1 MQPMRSGH
9 GRCVPAAL
17 VLLFAVTTP
26 GWADD
31 ALSAIPGHVTVAAY
45 VQEWGQMLWGLAAN
59 QTGVFP
65 APIGDP
71 ITTSCGGTSEG
82 YADADGTGWVLTIFT
97 EGSSCLVMTLPG
109 GSTQTM
115 RDSAMTFDGA
125 VVRWDST
132 ITASDGAAASYSTT
146 WDLHGTADDGSDDII
161 TVAGEAALP
170 SGVSQ
175 SFSAITTSG
184 YTSIHS
190 VQSDRSDFTF
200 SIPMSAPDFVSLPDL
215 TRPASG
221 TYKDS
226 YGAVSFTLSP
236 TPLNPGRWA
245 ALLCDSG
252 DGVTGTFGL
261 NADFSGFGQV
271 EQSTPEGPALVA
283 LVSWTQAGDVSAYSL
298 DGQNLQLGPSG
309 AALDFLAHRWETLSA
324 FMGSVSWSSLARP
337 GRPRRVP
344 APGDRRG
351 RLRRPTVLRA
361 APRSVTVGAARGA
374 VAARGRGSRTT
385 SRAKAVGRQPSR

>member
-1 MQPMRSGH
+1 MRNGR
-9 GRCVPAAL
+9 GRCLLATL
-17 VLLFAVTTP
+17 VLLFAATVP

-31 ALSAIPGHVTVAAY
+31 SLSAVPGHVTVAAY

-65 APIGDP
+65 APIGEP
-71 ITTSCGGTSEG
+71 ITTPCGGTSEG
-82 YADADGTGWVLTIFT
+82 YAGADGTGWVLTIFAD
-97 EGSSCLVMTLPG
+97 GSSCLVMTLSD

-115 RDSAMTFDGA
+115 RDSAMAFDGA
-125 VVRWDST
+125 VARWDST
-132 ITASDGAAASYSTT
+132 ITASDGATASYSTA
-146 WDLHGTADDGSDDII
+146 WDLRGTPDDGSDDII

-200 SIPMSAPDFVSLPDL
+200 SIPMAAPDFVSLPDL

-221 TYKDS
+221 TYTDS
-226 YGAVSFTLSP
+226 YGAVSFTLAP
-236 TPLNPGRWA
+236 TPLNPARWA

-252 DGVTGTFGL
+252 DGIMGTFGL

-271 EQSTPEGPALVA
+271 EQSTAEGPALVA

-309 AALDFLAHRWETLSA
+309 AALDFLGHRWETLSA
-324 FMGSVSWSSLARP
+324 FMGSTSGASLVSP
-337 GRPRRVP
+337 
-344 APGDRRG
+344 
-351 RLRRPTVLRA
+351 RLRRRMPTPEPRARSPRRPRTLRA
-361 APRSVTVGAARGA
+361 APRSVTVGTARGA
-374 VAARGRGSRTT
+374 VAARGRGSGTA
-385 SRAKAVGRQPSR
+385 SHAKAAGRQSSR